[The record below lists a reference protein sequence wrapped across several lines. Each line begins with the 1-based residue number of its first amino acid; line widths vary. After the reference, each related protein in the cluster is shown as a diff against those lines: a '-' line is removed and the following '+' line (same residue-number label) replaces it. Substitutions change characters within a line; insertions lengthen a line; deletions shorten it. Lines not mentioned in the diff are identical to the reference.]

1 MKLSPVQHQSAPLRN
16 KIIAAL
22 RSAIET
28 GVLAPGTRLIE
39 KDLCD
44 QLNVSRT
51 SLREA
56 LRELQ
61 AEGIFEPMSARG
73 LTINTISRE
82 DAENAYRIRSVLEA
96 LVVEQFIEK
105 ADDVAVRDLA
115 RQGESLKQAYQS
127 GVLETIIET
136 KRAFYDRIC
145 TGADNAIAFDIINR
159 LVLRT
164 SSLRRHSLSR
174 KERQVQSIKEIDRL
188 IKAIQ
193 KRDIEAARQAALD
206 HVRNSARSALDATE
220 TSRARRRADALTLL
234 LHQEQCGGDDD
245 DNGRTHQQPWHG
257 AGLRLALWAA
267 RAVRTR
273 SRFSGTS
280 ACTCSVNF
288 VKN

>member
-1 MKLSPVQHQSAPLRN
+1 MQSDRSAVKLAPVQHQSAPLRN
-16 KIIAAL
+16 KIISAL
-22 RSAIET
+22 RNAIET

-61 AEGIFEPMSARG
+61 AEGIFEPMSVRG
-73 LTINTISRE
+73 LVINTISRE

-105 ADDVAVRDLA
+105 ADEADLLDLA
-115 RQGESLKQAYQS
+115 RRGELLKQAYQG

-145 TGADNAIAFDIINR
+145 NGADNAIAFDIINR

-174 KERQVQSIKEIDRL
+174 KERQMQSIQEIDRL

-193 KRDIEAARQAALD
+193 TRDMEGARQAAVD
-206 HVRNSARSALDATE
+206 HVTNSARSALGATDVE
-220 TSRARRRADALTLL
+220 RVS
-234 LHQEQCGGDDD
+234 
-245 DNGRTHQQPWHG
+245 
-257 AGLRLALWAA
+257 
-267 RAVRTR
+267 
-273 SRFSGTS
+273 
-280 ACTCSVNF
+280 
-288 VKN
+288 

>member
-1 MKLSPVQHQSAPLRN
+1 MLSDRTPAKLSPVQHQPAPLRN

-44 QLNVSRT
+44 QLHVSRT

-96 LVVEQFIEK
+96 LIVEQFIEK
-105 ADDVAVRDLA
+105 ADEAQVRDLA
-115 RQGESLKQAYQS
+115 RHGEVLKRAYES

-145 TGADNAIAFDIINR
+145 SGADNAIAFDIINR

-174 KERQVQSIKEIDRL
+174 KERQIQSIKEIDSL
-188 IKAIQ
+188 VKAIQ
-193 KRDIEAARQAALD
+193 KRDVAAARQAALD
-206 HVRNSARSALDATE
+206 HVKNSARSALDATE
-220 TSRARRRADALTLL
+220 PA
-234 LHQEQCGGDDD
+234 
-245 DNGRTHQQPWHG
+245 
-257 AGLRLALWAA
+257 
-267 RAVRTR
+267 
-273 SRFSGTS
+273 
-280 ACTCSVNF
+280 
-288 VKN
+288 

>member
-1 MKLSPVQHQSAPLRN
+1 MLPDRTLVKLSPVQHQAAPLRN

-28 GVLAPGTRLIE
+28 GILAPGTRLIE

-73 LTINTISRE
+73 LTISTISRE

-105 ADDVAVRDLA
+105 AGDDAVRDLA
-115 RQGESLKQAYQS
+115 RCGETLKQAYRS
-127 GVLETIIET
+127 GVLSTIIES
-136 KRAFYDRIC
+136 KRAFYDGIC
-145 TGADNAIAFDIINR
+145 TGADNAIAFDILNR

-164 SSLRRHSLSR
+164 SSLRRYSLSR
-174 KERQVQSIKEIDRL
+174 KERQMQSIREIDRL

-193 KRDIEAARQAALD
+193 SRDIEAARQAALD
-206 HVRNSARSALDATE
+206 HVKNSARSALDAVE
-220 TSRARRRADALTLL
+220 GLGRINRA
-234 LHQEQCGGDDD
+234 
-245 DNGRTHQQPWHG
+245 
-257 AGLRLALWAA
+257 
-267 RAVRTR
+267 
-273 SRFSGTS
+273 
-280 ACTCSVNF
+280 
-288 VKN
+288 

>member
-1 MKLSPVQHQSAPLRN
+1 MSDRALVKLSPVRHQAAPLRN

-73 LTINTISRE
+73 LTISTISRE

-96 LVVEQFIEK
+96 LVVEQFIEN
-105 ADDVAVRDLA
+105 ANDDEVRDLA
-115 RQGESLKQAYQS
+115 RQGEILKQAYQS

-164 SSLRRHSLSR
+164 SSLRRHSLLR
-174 KERQVQSIKEIDRL
+174 KERQLQSIKEIDRL

-193 KRDIEAARQAALD
+193 KRDTESARQAALD
-206 HVRNSARSALDATE
+206 HVKNSARSAFDATE
-220 TSRARRRADALTLL
+220 PSRKDQRRK
-234 LHQEQCGGDDD
+234 EKVG
-245 DNGRTHQQPWHG
+245 
-257 AGLRLALWAA
+257 
-267 RAVRTR
+267 
-273 SRFSGTS
+273 
-280 ACTCSVNF
+280 
-288 VKN
+288 

>member
-1 MKLSPVQHQSAPLRN
+1 MLSDRTATKLSPVQHQPAPLRM

-44 QLNVSRT
+44 QLHVSRT

-73 LTINTISRE
+73 LTISTISRE

-96 LVVEQFIEK
+96 LIVEQFIER
-105 ADDVAVRDLA
+105 ADEAQVRDLA
-115 RQGESLKQAYQS
+115 RHREVLKRAYQS

-174 KERQVQSIKEIDRL
+174 KERQMQSIKEIDRL
-188 IKAIQ
+188 VDAIE
-193 KRDIEAARQAALD
+193 KRDVEAARQAALD
-206 HVRNSARSALDATE
+206 HVKNSARSALDAT
-220 TSRARRRADALTLL
+220 D
-234 LHQEQCGGDDD
+234 
-245 DNGRTHQQPWHG
+245 P
-257 AGLRLALWAA
+257 
-267 RAVRTR
+267 V
-273 SRFSGTS
+273 
-280 ACTCSVNF
+280 
-288 VKN
+288 

>member
-1 MKLSPVQHQSAPLRN
+1 MFSDRTVVKLSPVRHQSAPLRN

-28 GVLAPGTRLIE
+28 GLLAPGMRLIE

-61 AEGIFEPMSARG
+61 PEGIFEATSARG
-73 LTINTISRE
+73 LTIGTISRE

-105 ADDVAVRDLA
+105 ADEATMRDLV
-115 RQGESLKQAYQS
+115 RQGEVLKQAYQS
-127 GVLETIIET
+127 GVLETIIES

-145 TGADNAIAFDIINR
+145 TGAANAIAFDIINR

-174 KERQVQSIKEIDRL
+174 KERQLQSIKEIDRL

-193 KRDIEAARQAALD
+193 KRDVESARQAATD
-206 HVRNSARSALDATE
+206 HVRHSARSALDVAE
-220 TSRARRRADALTLL
+220 TSRKDQKRIG
-234 LHQEQCGGDDD
+234 H
-245 DNGRTHQQPWHG
+245 
-257 AGLRLALWAA
+257 
-267 RAVRTR
+267 V
-273 SRFSGTS
+273 S
-280 ACTCSVNF
+280 
-288 VKN
+288 

>member
-1 MKLSPVQHQSAPLRN
+1 MPSDRTVVKLAPVQYQSAPLRN

-22 RSAIET
+22 RSAIES

-61 AEGIFEPMSARG
+61 ADGIFEPMSPRG
-73 LTINTISRE
+73 LVINTISRE
-82 DAENAYRIRSVLEA
+82 EAENAYRIRSVLEA

-105 ADDVAVRDLA
+105 ADEAAVRDLA
-115 RQGESLKQAYQS
+115 RQAEILKQAYQA
-127 GVLETIIET
+127 GRLETIIET

-145 TGADNAIAFDIINR
+145 NGADNAIAFDIINR

-164 SSLRRHSLSR
+164 SSLRRYSLSR
-174 KERQVQSIKEIDRL
+174 QERQLQSIKEIDRL

-206 HVRNSARSALDATE
+206 HVKNSARSALDAAKATRKDQKRRE
-220 TSRARRRADALTLL
+220 TVA
-234 LHQEQCGGDDD
+234 
-245 DNGRTHQQPWHG
+245 
-257 AGLRLALWAA
+257 
-267 RAVRTR
+267 
-273 SRFSGTS
+273 
-280 ACTCSVNF
+280 
-288 VKN
+288 

>member
-1 MKLSPVQHQSAPLRN
+1 MLSDRASVKLSPVQHQSAPLRN

-28 GVLAPGTRLIE
+28 GILAPGTRLIE

-73 LTINTISRE
+73 LTISTISRE
-82 DAENAYRIRSVLEA
+82 EAENAYRIRSVLEA

-105 ADDVAVRDLA
+105 ADEAAVRDLA
-115 RQGESLKQAYQS
+115 RHGDILKQAYQS
-127 GVLETIIET
+127 GTLESIIET

-174 KERQVQSIKEIDRL
+174 KERQLQSIKEIDRL

-193 KRDIEAARQAALD
+193 KRDVEAARQAALD
-206 HVRNSARSALDATE
+206 HVKNSARSALDAT
-220 TSRARRRADALTLL
+220 APA
-234 LHQEQCGGDDD
+234 Q
-245 DNGRTHQQPWHG
+245 
-257 AGLRLALWAA
+257 
-267 RAVRTR
+267 RAV
-273 SRFSGTS
+273 S
-280 ACTCSVNF
+280 
-288 VKN
+288 

>member
-1 MKLSPVQHQSAPLRN
+1 MQSDRIVVKLAPVQHQSAPLRN

-61 AEGIFEPMSARG
+61 AEGIFEPISVRG
-73 LTINTISRE
+73 LVINTISRE

-105 ADDVAVRDLA
+105 ADDVALRDLA
-115 RQGESLKQAYQS
+115 LQGEILKQAYQA
-127 GVLETIIET
+127 GKLETIIET

-164 SSLRRHSLSR
+164 SSLRRYSLSR
-174 KERQVQSIKEIDRL
+174 QERQLQSIKEIDLL

-193 KRDIEAARQAALD
+193 ERDIEAARRAALD
-206 HVRNSARSALDATE
+206 HVKNSARSALDATKG
-220 TSRARRRADALTLL
+220 TRKDQNRTDA
-234 LHQEQCGGDDD
+234 
-245 DNGRTHQQPWHG
+245 
-257 AGLRLALWAA
+257 
-267 RAVRTR
+267 V
-273 SRFSGTS
+273 S
-280 ACTCSVNF
+280 
-288 VKN
+288 

>member
-1 MKLSPVQHQSAPLRN
+1 MLPDRTVAKLSPVEHQSAPLRN

-44 QLNVSRT
+44 QLHVSRT

-61 AEGIFEPMSARG
+61 AEGIFEPVSARG

-105 ADDVAVRDLA
+105 ADETAVIDLA
-115 RQGESLKQAYQS
+115 RQGETLKGAYQS

-136 KRAFYDRIC
+136 KRAFYDHIC

-174 KERQVQSIKEIDRL
+174 TERQAQSIKEIDRL
-188 IKAIQ
+188 VKAIQ
-193 KRDIEAARQAALD
+193 KRDIEGARQATLD
-206 HVRNSARSALDATE
+206 HVKNSARSALDATDTPAKPHKRDE
-220 TSRARRRADALTLL
+220 AIA
-234 LHQEQCGGDDD
+234 
-245 DNGRTHQQPWHG
+245 
-257 AGLRLALWAA
+257 
-267 RAVRTR
+267 
-273 SRFSGTS
+273 
-280 ACTCSVNF
+280 
-288 VKN
+288 

>member
-1 MKLSPVQHQSAPLRN
+1 MLSDRTFAKLAPVQHQSAPLRN

-22 RSAIET
+22 RNAIET

-61 AEGIFEPMSARG
+61 AEGIFEPMSPRG
-73 LTINTISRE
+73 LVINTISHE

-105 ADDVAVRDLA
+105 ADETAVHDLA
-115 RQGESLKQAYQS
+115 RRGEILKQAYQA
-127 GVLETIIET
+127 GRLETIIES

-174 KERQVQSIKEIDRL
+174 KERQLQSIKEIDRL
-188 IKAIQ
+188 IRAIQ
-193 KRDIEAARQAALD
+193 QRDIEAARQAAVD
-206 HVRNSARSALDATE
+206 HVRNSARFALDAAE
-220 TSRARRRADALTLL
+220 PSRKDLTRK
-234 LHQEQCGGDDD
+234 E
-245 DNGRTHQQPWHG
+245 R
-257 AGLRLALWAA
+257 
-267 RAVRTR
+267 V
-273 SRFSGTS
+273 S
-280 ACTCSVNF
+280 
-288 VKN
+288 

>member
-1 MKLSPVQHQSAPLRN
+1 MQSDRSVVKLAPVQHQSAPLRN

-61 AEGIFEPMSARG
+61 AEGVFEPMSARG
-73 LTINTISRE
+73 LVVNTISRE
-82 DAENAYRIRSVLEA
+82 EAENAYRIRSVLEA

-105 ADDVAVRDLA
+105 ADEAAVQDLA
-115 RQGESLKQAYQS
+115 RRGEILKHAYQE
-127 GVLETIIET
+127 GQLETIIET
-136 KRAFYDRIC
+136 KRAFYDLIC

-174 KERQVQSIKEIDRL
+174 KERQLQSVKEIDRL

-206 HVRNSARSALDATE
+206 HVRNSSRFALDAAQPVRKE
-220 TSRARRRADALTLL
+220 TRGEKVS
-234 LHQEQCGGDDD
+234 
-245 DNGRTHQQPWHG
+245 
-257 AGLRLALWAA
+257 
-267 RAVRTR
+267 
-273 SRFSGTS
+273 
-280 ACTCSVNF
+280 
-288 VKN
+288 

>member
-1 MKLSPVQHQSAPLRN
+1 MQSERAVVKLAPVQHQSAPLRN

-28 GVLAPGTRLIE
+28 GALAPGTRLIE

-73 LTINTISRE
+73 LVINTISRE

-105 ADDVAVRDLA
+105 ADDAAIRDLTY
-115 RQGESLKQAYQS
+115 QGEILKQAYQA
-127 GVLETIIET
+127 GTLETIIET

-145 TGADNAIAFDIINR
+145 TGADNVIAFDIINR

-164 SSLRRHSLSR
+164 SSLRRYSLLR
-174 KERQVQSIKEIDRL
+174 TERQLQSIKEIDRL

-193 KRDIEAARQAALD
+193 RRDIEAARQAALD
-206 HVRNSARSALDATE
+206 HVRNSALSALGATE
-220 TSRARRRADALTLL
+220 ARQRN
-234 LHQEQCGGDDD
+234 EK
-245 DNGRTHQQPWHG
+245 
-257 AGLRLALWAA
+257 AG
-267 RAVRTR
+267 
-273 SRFSGTS
+273 
-280 ACTCSVNF
+280 
-288 VKN
+288 